1 VFKRSKKVHYL
12 LREQKQ
18 KNKVMETV
26 MLFTKEDVQ
35 KLVDSA
41 IAEAMKLNVPKPI
54 VRKTNLDLNDA
65 IQYLNE
71 IGYKCSVSQIYKLSM
86 KNEIPFTKYGRRIS
100 FDADSLSKWVEAK
113 KQKTID
119 VSMAVSRSANS
130 KLQRA

>member
-1 VFKRSKKVHYL
+1 MFKRSKKVDYL

-18 KNKVMETV
+18 KIYKMETV

-54 VRKTNLDLNDA
+54 RKTNLDLPEA
-65 IQYLNE
+65 IEYLNS
-71 IGYKCSVSQIYKLSM
+71 IGYKCSISQIYKLTM
-86 KNEIPFTKYGRRIS
+86 KNEISFSKFGRRIS
-100 FDADSLSKWVEAK
+100 FNADDLSKWVQSK